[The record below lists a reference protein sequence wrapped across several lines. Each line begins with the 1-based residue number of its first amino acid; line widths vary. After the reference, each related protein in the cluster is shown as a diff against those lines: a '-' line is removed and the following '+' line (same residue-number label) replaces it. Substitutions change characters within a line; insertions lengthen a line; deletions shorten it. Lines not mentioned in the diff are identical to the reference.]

1 MNSVTGLTPPGIL
14 CERILNK
21 VASGE
26 RLSEDDVVSLLTVT
40 SEEEISFIQNLADNV
55 RYNRV
60 GDVVFFSSTY
70 YLYPTNFCE
79 FNCSFCAFY
88 AKPGDARG
96 WWHSPEELL
105 ELISKVSQPISEVHI
120 VSGCHPECNLS
131 YFEKLFSLLRE
142 HYPKLHRKGLT
153 AVEYDYLAKLHNI
166 DVKIVLERLRDA
178 GVQSLPGGGGEI
190 LVDSLRQ
197 TISPGRISSDRFLEI
212 HQTAHELGLRT
223 NATLL
228 FDHIETPQ
236 NIAEHLKKLRD
247 LQDKTHGFKTLVP
260 LKFANKNNALGKI
273 SRYKNRSSLRLSLL
287 FASIRLFLDNFDNIK
302 SLWNYLGIADALKML
317 TCGANDFSSTH
328 IGEQVFQMASSKDP
342 IRMDIPG
349 MQKLI
354 SEIGREPC
362 LVNSETV

>member
-1 MNSVTGLTPPGIL
+1 MDLTPPGAL
-14 CERILNK
+14 CGRVLDK
-21 VASGE
+21 VVGGE
-26 RLSEDDVVSLLTVT
+26 RLSEDDVVGLLALST
-40 SEEEISFIQNLADNV
+40 EKEISFIQKLADHV
-55 RYNRV
+55 RSARV

-88 AKPGDARG
+88 AKPGDAKG
-96 WWHSPEELL
+96 WWHTPEELL

-120 VSGCHPECNLS
+120 VSGCHPDCNLP

-142 HYPKLHRKGLT
+142 YYPKLHRKGLT
-153 AVEYDYLAKLHNI
+153 AVEYDYLAKLHGT
-166 DVKIVLERLRDA
+166 DVKSILEALRDA

-212 HQTAHELGLRT
+212 HRTAHELGLRT

-247 LQDKTHGFKTLVP
+247 LQDETHGFKTLVP
-260 LKFANKNNALGKI
+260 LKFANQNNALGKI
-273 SRYKNRSSLRLSLL
+273 SRYKNRSPLRLALL

-302 SLWNYLGIADALKML
+302 SLWNYLGITNALEML
-317 TCGANDFSSTH
+317 NCGANDFSSTH

-342 IRMDIPG
+342 VRMDIPG

-354 SEIGREPC
+354 SGIGRKPC
-362 LVNSETV
+362 LVNSQTV